1 MSSKCVSKRS
11 ARNAGSVLR
20 GSGARARSSCVET
33 SLLCAVSARKL
44 RLLRPRAP
52 MARRSRAQA
61 LIALRARGGA
71 RSVAFRAQR
80 TAFAHGIER
89 VRSGAFLHGAPRAL
103 LHLRH
108 SPPSVSLT
116 TVRVARVPFRSRAA
130 ADQFASLISTPCASL
145 PRDCPILRPRA
156 GLCLSQGPAT
166 LRSR

>member
-1 MSSKCVSKRS
+1 MCSEKVS
-11 ARNAGSVLR
+11 RNAGSVLR

-33 SLLCAVSARKL
+33 SYLCDTGAQTFASFASQSAKGAAL
-44 RLLRPRAP
+44 QGAP
-52 MARRSRAQA
+52 